1 MDINTFLIEC
11 EMRGIRIMADGE
23 NLRVKGSLKPATAD
37 YIRKHKAA
45 ILKLLNSEHGACHKC
60 GADTRSMITKPDGSF
75 IWICSQC
82 IDADH
87 ERAAR
92 TSQRRTMPRR
102 KRA

>member
-1 MDINTFLIEC
+1 MDINTFLLEC

-45 ILKLLNSEHGACHKC
+45 ILKLLNNRKYGACHIC
-60 GADTRSMITKPDGSF
+60 GADTRSMITRPDGSF
-75 IWICSQC
+75 RWICSQC
-82 IDADH
+82 IEADH
-87 ERAAR
+87 EWTSRTKQYRAG
-92 TSQRRTMPRR
+92 